1 MSQRKRFPALIP
13 LFTVCLITVFS
24 SGAFA
29 QTVPA
34 NETLY
39 KMLLENQK
47 RIKAL
52 EQRALDA
59 EAEAEKAHAE
69 LDRMKKEGDAGVAG
83 TGNASDSCGK
93 IGGFFAEA
101 DVSYVRPVFDTA
113 VIGASEDYDD
123 GYTRL
128 MSLEHDAVFVP
139 ELTLGYERSDGLGVR
154 AKGVY
159 MKSEADFFQKENDLY
174 GQIEVHF
181 DVDSDDLDI
190 HVDDGL
196 GAEDKLEAWIADLE
210 IYKRVGIGAVDV
222 IFGGG
227 ARYVNL
233 DRTLRLWETDN
244 SNGDEIHAFHS
255 LEGAGPKIFLEGSF
269 PVSTCL
275 SLYGDGSASFLFT
288 QENQELYEVP
298 RKPYDHNANDGEK
311 LLTILEAEFG
321 LQYWPT
327 ESFSLK
333 AGVNGGYWVR
343 GGGWYFY
350 SDDANASWFGDY
362 SWGYIGGNVSASV
375 AF

>member
-1 MSQRKRFPALIP
+1 MNQRKHFSALIL
-13 LFTVCLITVFS
+13 LFTACLITVFS
-24 SGAFA
+24 SGASA

-52 EQRALDA
+52 GQRALDA
-59 EAEAEKAHAE
+59 EAEAEKANVE
-69 LDRMKKEGDAGVAG
+69 LDRMKKESDAGVAG
-83 TGNASDSCGK
+83 AGTINDSCRK

-101 DVSYVRPVFDTA
+101 NVSYVRPVFDTA

-128 MSLEHDAVFVP
+128 LSLEHDAVFVP
-139 ELTLGYERSDGLGVR
+139 ELTLGYEGSGGLGVR

-159 MKSEADFFQKENDLY
+159 MKSEAGFFQEENDLY
-174 GQIEVHF
+174 GSLEVHF
-181 DVDSDDLDI
+181 DVDSNDLDI
-190 HVDDGL
+190 YVSGAL

-210 IYKRVGIGAVDV
+210 IYKRAGIGAVDI

-233 DRTLRLWETDN
+233 DRTLRIWETE
-244 SNGDEIHAFHS
+244 GCDEIHAFHT

-298 RKPYDHNANDGEK
+298 REPYDHNANDGEK

-362 SWGYIGGNVSASV
+362 SWGYVGGNVSASV